1 MAQSGIL
8 VNFEPFCGNNKPLE
22 RPESRDEHLPR
33 RGAKKRKKSNSLRVT
48 GGGELFFKKYKWTG
62 YLNKF
67 TKEFMSTITYSTA
80 RDHLAE
86 VWDKTVST
94 REPVIVS
101 RRGAESIVMLPLE
114 EWEGLQETAHL
125 LRSPTNARRL
135 LAALNRLDRGEG
147 EVLPVEAMALRSGLK

>member
-1 MAQSGIL
+1 
-8 VNFEPFCGNNKPLE
+8 V
-22 RPESRDEHLPR
+22 
-33 RGAKKRKKSNSLRVT
+33 
-48 GGGELFFKKYKWTG
+48 
-62 YLNKF
+62 
-67 TKEFMSTITYSTA
+67 

-86 VWDKTVST
+86 VWDQTVSS

>member
-1 MAQSGIL
+1 
-8 VNFEPFCGNNKPLE
+8 
-22 RPESRDEHLPR
+22 
-33 RGAKKRKKSNSLRVT
+33 
-48 GGGELFFKKYKWTG
+48 
-62 YLNKF
+62 
-67 TKEFMSTITYSTA
+67 MSTITYSTA

-101 RRGAESIVMLPLE
+101 RRGAESIVLVPLE

-125 LRSPTNARRL
+125 LRSPANARRL

-147 EVLPVEAMALRSGLK
+147 DILSMESLERHSGLE

>member
-1 MAQSGIL
+1 
-8 VNFEPFCGNNKPLE
+8 
-22 RPESRDEHLPR
+22 
-33 RGAKKRKKSNSLRVT
+33 
-48 GGGELFFKKYKWTG
+48 
-62 YLNKF
+62 
-67 TKEFMSTITYSTA
+67 MSTITYSTA

-125 LRSPTNARRL
+125 LRSPANARRL

-147 EVLPVEAMALRSGLK
+147 DILSMESLERHSGLE

>member
-1 MAQSGIL
+1 
-8 VNFEPFCGNNKPLE
+8 
-22 RPESRDEHLPR
+22 
-33 RGAKKRKKSNSLRVT
+33 
-48 GGGELFFKKYKWTG
+48 
-62 YLNKF
+62 
-67 TKEFMSTITYSTA
+67 MSTITYSTA

-135 LAALNRLDRGEG
+135 LAALNRLDRCEG